1 MPLGNR
7 SEAIMYH
14 ILKES
19 SERKKKVH
27 GWDDSDLIILTFR
40 QLRSRHKV
48 ENTPVSKPKGIEGTP
63 QLWTLL
69 ELEVRISNKTS
80 GLC

>member
-19 SERKKKVH
+19 SERKKVH
-27 GWDDSDLIILTFR
+27 GWDDSDLIILMFR
-40 QLRSRHKV
+40 QLRSRRKV
-48 ENTPVSKPKGIEGTP
+48 ENTPVLKPKGIEGTP
-63 QLWTLL
+63 QL
-69 ELEVRISNKTS
+69 
-80 GLC
+80 